1 MKIIILPEASG
12 KSPPDLS
19 RFVNHVLFWNAD
31 RPPVSLDFENDAGKV
46 SMQKKPLSQETQGRH
61 HHPKPSTE
69 MQKLLWLLSKSLMVF
84 DNAAFSFFW
93 E

>member
-1 MKIIILPEASG
+1 
-12 KSPPDLS
+12 
-19 RFVNHVLFWNAD
+19 
-31 RPPVSLDFENDAGKV
+31 
-46 SMQKKPLSQETQGRH
+46 MQKKPLSQETQGRH

-69 MQKLLWLLSKSLMVF
+69 MQKLVWLLSKSLMVF